1 MLVFLMGLINF
12 INPSLVLF
20 KKNFS
25 FIGNKVRHNILNS
38 FIQDWNFFISGLVQY
53 DSSQET
59 VLVFA
64 VALLF
69 RNAVNKNNSRQI
81 FKNLFD
87 DDSLDEENIGY
98 LNPKPR
104 FRCYVKIKLLYIQL

>member
-1 MLVFLMGLINF
+1 ML
-12 INPSLVLF
+12 LF
-20 KKNFS
+20 NACFPDGFDKLYQP
-25 FIGNKVRHNILNS
+25 KVSPFQEFHSRLELLY
-38 FIQDWNFFISGLVQY
+38 SGLVQY

-59 VLVFA
+59 ASVFA
-64 VALLF
+64 VALLC
-69 RNAVNKNNSRQI
+69 RTVVNKNNSRQV
-81 FKNLFD
+81 FKKSFD

>member
-12 INPSLVLF
+12 INPRLVLF
-20 KKNFS
+20 K
-25 FIGNKVRHNILNS
+25 S

-59 VLVFA
+59 ASVFA
-64 VALLF
+64 VALLC
-69 RNAVNKNNSRQI
+69 RTVVNKNNSRQV
-81 FKNLFD
+81 FKKSFD